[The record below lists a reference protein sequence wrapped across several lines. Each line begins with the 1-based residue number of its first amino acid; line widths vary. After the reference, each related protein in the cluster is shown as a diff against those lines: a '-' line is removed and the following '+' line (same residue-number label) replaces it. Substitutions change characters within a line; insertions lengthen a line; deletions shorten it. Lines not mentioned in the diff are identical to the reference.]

1 MKKPNINRI
10 QSLVGLKKAVSKPIT
25 FGGWDIQLAADDDDD
40 SDLIDGEEILRIG
53 ESTVVM
59 DQSHGCCAKIY
70 MFDWNAKLDD
80 IPTLLK
86 AGEIISKAHGY
97 SSIGITHQA
106 NNPVVKAALK
116 QGYKV
121 LRRFTNKR
129 TTNKLVDLVKD
140 I

>member
-1 MKKPNINRI
+1 MKKSNINRI
-10 QSLVGLKKAVSKPIT
+10 QSLAGLKKVVSKPIT
-25 FGGWDIQLAADDDDD
+25 YAGWDIDLAIDDDDD
-40 SDLIDGEEILRIG
+40 SDLIDGEETLKVG
-53 ESTVVM
+53 ESTVLI
-59 DQSHGCCAKIY
+59 DQSHGCCAKTY
-70 MFDWNAKLDD
+70 LYDWNAKLDD
-80 IPTLLK
+80 IAVLLK
-86 AGEIISKAHGY
+86 AGEIVSKAHGY